1 MDYETLAKAMLSKM
15 YMLNKTRPQRSINE
29 GMRGEAFV
37 LQYIIHNAGAVL
49 PSEISHYMNIS
60 TARMAAAL
68 NSLERK
74 GFITRRIDPSDRRQI
89 LVELTD
95 QGKAFAHDKQS
106 HMLRHATQLLE
117 RLGEEDS
124 LEFVRLL
131 NRVTDIMVELHKEHG
146 EC

>member
-1 MDYETLAKAMLSKM
+1 MDYEALAKTMLSKM

-37 LQYIIHNAGAVL
+37 LQYIIHNENAVL

-95 QGKAFAHDKQS
+95 QGKAFAHDKQA
-106 HMLRHATQLLE
+106 HMLQHATQLLE
-117 RLGEEDS
+117 RLGEQDS
-124 LEFVRLL
+124 LDLVRLL
-131 NRVTDIMVELHKEHG
+131 SRVSEIMAELHKEHG